1 MLRITIGLFFFVA
14 IGLQTLCAQTQYL
27 VQLKPNVNPTVIAEQ
42 LGAKIKWATVD
53 REFRIYSL
61 TLDSSSKITKQQLSS
76 HPAFASAQTLNKV
89 VNRGVFPNDPQFVKQ
104 KHLTRMYAPELW
116 PFLNAGL
123 NRKGDILV
131 IAIVDSGMDT
141 LHVDLD
147 ANRWYNRNEIP
158 GNGLDDDINGY
169 TDDYYGWNGGDSNN
183 RTYTSIT
190 LDGHGQAIA
199 GIVGAVGNNGE
210 GVAGINWNIKVM
222 PILCY
227 AEKGLSSDIGV
238 VRSLIYVLRM
248 KQLYLNSGGTK
259 GANIVALNTSI
270 GIDNAFPQDAPL
282 WCALYDSLGK
292 VGIVSSI
299 ATSNN
304 DVNVDVKGD
313 IPSLCPSEYTVVVN
327 ASTELDA
334 KMSSGYSS
342 TSVDIAAQGTNVYTT
357 ALSRNSGSDGPYKY
371 VNGTSFAAPQIA
383 GTTAAL
389 SQWACDTFL
398 QLQKQKPDSAA
409 RLMRMWLLEG
419 HDVLPAFT
427 GKNATNGRLNAAKA
441 FQAMDAWCRS
451 RDALY
456 AGVYTLEDKQLSFQN
471 PMSNG
476 TSLRIDFETE
486 SPVDIAITDITGR
499 NLNIEWNREGN
510 TYILNTQ
517 SLSNGNYFMIFSYPN
532 AQVVRKLQV
541 N

>member
-1 MLRITIGLFFFVA
+1 MLRITAFLIFSLSA
-14 IGLQTLCAQTQYL
+14 GLQSLCAQTQYL
-27 VQLKPNVNPTVIAEQ
+27 VQLKPNANTTIIGEQ
-42 LGAKIKWATVD
+42 LGAKLAWTAID
-53 REFRIYSL
+53 REYRIYTL
-61 TLDSSSKITKQQLSS
+61 TVDSSSTITKQQLLL
-76 HPAFASAQTLNKV
+76 HPAFACAQTLNMV

-104 KHLTRMYAPELW
+104 KHLTRMFAPEIW
-116 PFLNAGL
+116 PFLNSGL
-123 NRKGDILV
+123 DRKGDTLV

-147 ANRWYNRNEIP
+147 ANRWYNRNEVP
-158 GNGLDDDINGY
+158 GNGLDDDMNGY
-169 TDDYYGWNGGDSNN
+169 ADDYYGWNGGDSNN
-183 RTYTSIT
+183 RTYTSIS

-222 PILCY
+222 PVLCY

-248 KQLYLNSGGTK
+248 KQLYLSSGGAK
-259 GANIVALNTSI
+259 GANIIALNTSI

-313 IPSLCPSEYTVVVN
+313 IPSLCPSKYTVVVN

-334 KMSSGYSS
+334 KMSSGYSA
-342 TSVDIAAQGTNVYTT
+342 TSVDIAAQGANIYTT
-357 ALSRNSGSDGPYKY
+357 ALSRNSGTDGPYKY
-371 VNGTSFAAPQIA
+371 VNGTSFAAPQVA
-383 GTTAAL
+383 GTIAAL
-389 SQWACDTFL
+389 NQWACDTFL
-398 QLQKQKPDSAA
+398 ELQIQNPDSAA
-409 RLMRMWLLEG
+409 TLMRAWLLQG
-419 HDVLPAFT
+419 HDDLPAFA

-451 RDALY
+451 RDSKY
-456 AGVYTLEDKQLSFQN
+456 AGLDAVEDRQCTYQN
-471 PMSNG
+471 PVSNG
-476 TSLRIDFETE
+476 TPLRIDFETE
-486 SPVDIAITDITGR
+486 LPEAILVTDLAGR
-499 NLNIEWNREGN
+499 NLNTEWNRVGN
-510 TYILNTQ
+510 SYILNTQ
-517 SLSNGNYFMIFSYPN
+517 SLSNGNYLMVFSYPN
-532 AQVVRKLQV
+532 GQVVRKLQV